1 MVNYFQ
7 HDDLHQNPGPV
18 NSEGSR
24 RTDYGFSLRA
34 SPALGLQARDL
45 IRPELSLRELSYA
58 VGDAATEA
66 VRAVA
71 PAVIALALSSAGFA
85 QQKMSV
91 DEFKSALAAG
101 AKRELPPET

>member
-1 MVNYFQ
+1 LVNYFQ

-71 PAVIALALSSAGFA
+71 PAVIALPDHTVEICRGILRVSCEGR
-85 QQKMSV
+85 
-91 DEFKSALAAG
+91 
-101 AKRELPPET
+101 RE